1 VPTESR
7 RDTPVRSE
15 PLLRGLGNRLLQV
28 VALYAPGQTTVRV
41 WLHRRRG
48 VRIGNDVRI
57 GTDVLIETAF
67 PEWVRIG
74 DHVIVS
80 MRSTIIAHFE
90 GSLPPV
96 QEKTAYVSVRIED
109 EVFVGPGSIILPNV
123 TIGRGSVVSA
133 GSVVT
138 RSIPPMTMVQGN
150 PARPIAHC
158 EVPLTYRTPLKEFL
172 SRLRPIQQTEGLHSD

>member
-1 VPTESR
+1 MPTESR
-7 RDTPVRSE
+7 RDAPFRSE
-15 PLLRGLGNRLLQV
+15 PFLRGLGNRLLQV

-74 DHVIVS
+74 DHVIMS

-109 EVFVGPGSIILPNV
+109 EAFVGPGSIILPNV

-133 GSVVT
+133 GEL
-138 RSIPPMTMVQGN
+138 RSRTCRPIARGQGE
-150 PARPIAHC
+150 PARPVAHRG
-158 EVPLTYRTPLKEFL
+158 VP
-172 SRLRPIQQTEGLHSD
+172 

>member
-1 VPTESR
+1 
-7 RDTPVRSE
+7 
-15 PLLRGLGNRLLQV
+15 
-28 VALYAPGQTTVRV
+28 
-41 WLHRRRG
+41 

-90 GSLPPV
+90 GSLPSV

>member
-1 VPTESR
+1 MHADSQGDRPFT
-7 RDTPVRSE
+7 SE
-15 PLLRGLGNRLLQV
+15 PLLRGLGRRLLQIA
-28 VALYAPGQTTVRV
+28 ALYAPGQTTVRV
-41 WLHRRRG
+41 WLHRLRG
-48 VRIGNDVRI
+48 VRIGSDVRI

-96 QEKTAYVSVRIED
+96 RERTTYVSVRIED
-109 EVFVGPGSIILPNV
+109 EVFVGPGSMILPNV
-123 TIGRGSVVSA
+123 TIGRGSVVTA

-158 EVPLTYRTPLKEFL
+158 EIPLTYRTPLKKFL
-172 SRLRPIQQTEGLHSD
+172 SKLRPIHEAEKLPFE